1 MKILLVEDDLEISKL
16 LGLNFYRKMDMK
28 FFANM
33 TGFMYWIACEKIR
46 ST

>member
-16 LGLNFYRKMDMK
+16 LAEFLQKNGYEVFCQYD
-28 FFANM
+28 
-33 TGFMYWIACEKIR
+33 GFMYWIACGKII